1 MGGQQ
6 DQGRIQRSA
15 LLRWGLVFLV
25 VAAVVFGGY
34 RFSLRYGTDR
44 NIAEENG
51 NGKPALLPAGSNAG
65 YVNAAA
71 CMGCHRKIWETY
83 KKTGMGRSLTR
94 PSPEA
99 MVEDFSRPILFYHQ
113 ASDQHYTIYERD
125 GKYYQRRHQVGSD
138 GKETNVVE
146 KQIDFVVGS
155 GNHSRTYL
163 HRTPEGRLFELPVA
177 WYAENGGH
185 WAMNPSYDQRNHP
198 GFRREILHE
207 CMFCHTGYPEIAA
220 GADRVGSEPRFPGR
234 IPEGIDCQRCHGPGR
249 DHIEAVTTGRDL
261 AQIRKAIVNPNKLDA
276 ERQMDVCL
284 QCHLEPTSSQLPSF
298 VRRFDRGVFSYRP
311 GELLAD
317 YELFF
322 DYAPGTG
329 HDDKFQIA
337 HQGYRLRKSAC
348 FQQSAGRLT
357 CTTCHNPHDILRG
370 EAAKRQY
377 VAVCQTCHQDRVET
391 LVRDGRHTASDDCLA
406 CHMPKRR
413 TEDVVHVVMTDHYI
427 QRRKP
432 ARDLLAPLEERHVTE
447 ETAYNGPVTLYYPR
461 QVTPTEESELYLA
474 MAQVKQF
481 SNLKAGIPQL
491 AAALDKYRPETAEF
505 YFELA
510 EAYAHIG
517 QFDDAIR
524 RYKEAVSRKPGFR
537 AAWVGLG
544 TTLSKSG
551 KDDRGAEALRKA
563 LQLDAKDAS
572 VLNDL
577 GLILLRQR
585 ELNEAAATFRR
596 AVESDPDFSEA
607 HNNLGGVLSQI
618 GDRVGAEQSYRSAIR
633 LQPDY
638 AAAHDN
644 LATLLIA
651 RGDFAQA
658 EYHFRKS
665 IEADGQFASAPLDY
679 GVALVA
685 MERYDEARVQFETA
699 VKLNPARAEA
709 HSGLAD
715 MLAVKGMTARA
726 IQHYEQ
732 ALAIDFEMG
741 AAHLGLGSALI
752 SQARF
757 AEAVTHL
764 ERAARSSEPGVR
776 QAALEALQAIQS
788 RVKPSSSS
796 PPPRSE
802 SQGRTDPAGAAIQG
816 VPHGRQ

>member
-1 MGGQQ
+1 MSGQQ
-6 DQGRIQRSA
+6 DRGRIRRSA
-15 LLRWGLVFLV
+15 LLRWGLVFLG
-25 VAAVVFGGY
+25 VAALVFGGY
-34 RFSLRYGTDR
+34 RFSLRYGTGL
-44 NIAEENG
+44 NIAEQKG
-51 NGKPALLPAGSNAG
+51 DGKPALLPAGSDAG
-65 YVNAAA
+65 YVDAAA
-71 CMGCHRKIWETY
+71 CMGCHREIWETY
-83 KKTGMGRSLTR
+83 RQTGMGRSLTR

-99 MVEDFSRPILFYHQ
+99 MIEDFSKPIQFYHQ
-113 ASDQHYTIYERD
+113 ASDQHFTIYEKD
-125 GKYYQRRHQVGSD
+125 GKYYQRRHQVGFD

-155 GNHSRTYL
+155 GNHARTYL
-163 HRTPEGRLFELPVA
+163 HRTPEGGLFELPVA
-177 WYAENGGH
+177 WYAEKSGH
-185 WAMNPSYDQRNHP
+185 WGMNPSYDRPNHP

-207 CMFCHTGYPEIAA
+207 CMFCHTGYPEIAPGTDRA
-220 GADRVGSEPRFPGR
+220 GGKPRFPGR

-249 DHIEAVTTGRDL
+249 GHIEAAKAGRDL
-261 AQIRKAIVNPNKLDA
+261 AQIREAIVNPGKLDA

-284 QCHLEPTSSQLPSF
+284 QCHLETTSSQLPNS

-311 GELLAD
+311 GESLAG

-322 DYAPGTG
+322 DHAPGTG

-348 FQQSAGRLT
+348 FQQSAGQMT
-357 CTTCHNPHDILRG
+357 CTTCHNPHDVLRG

-377 VAVCQTCHQDRVET
+377 AAVCQTCHQDRFKT
-391 LVRDGRHTASDDCLA
+391 LVRAGRHTASGDCLT

-432 ARDLLAPLEERHVTE
+432 ARDLLAPLKESHVTE

-461 QVTPTEESELYLA
+461 QAPPTEESELYLA
-474 MAQVKQF
+474 MAQVKHF
-481 SNLKAGIPQL
+481 SNLKAGVPQL
-491 AAALDKYRPETAEF
+491 AAALAKYRPETAEF

-524 RYKEAVSRKPGFR
+524 RYREAVSRKPGFR

-551 KDDRGAEALRKA
+551 QDDRGAEALRQA
-563 LQLDAKDAS
+563 LELDANDAS
-572 VLNDL
+572 ILNDL
-577 GLILLRQR
+577 GLILLRQGD
-585 ELNEAAATFRR
+585 LNEAAATFRR

-607 HNNLGGVLSQI
+607 HNNLGGVLRQT
-618 GDRVGAEQSYRSAIR
+618 GDGVGAERSYRSAIR

-644 LATLLIA
+644 LATLLMGK
-651 RGDFAQA
+651 GDFAQA
-658 EYHFRKS
+658 EHHFRKS
-665 IEADGQFASAPLDY
+665 IEADGRFAPARLDY
-679 GVALVA
+679 GVALAA

-715 MLAVKGMTARA
+715 MLAVKGMAARA
-726 IQHYEQ
+726 IQHYER
-732 ALAIDFEMG
+732 ALAIDSEMG
-741 AAHLGLGSALI
+741 AARLGLGSALV

-788 RVKPSSSS
+788 RGKPF
-796 PPPRSE
+796 
-802 SQGRTDPAGAAIQG
+802 
-816 VPHGRQ
+816 

>member
-1 MGGQQ
+1 M
-6 DQGRIQRSA
+6 
-15 LLRWGLVFLV
+15 LRWGLVVLG
-25 VAAVVFGGY
+25 VAALVFGGY
-34 RFSLRYGTDR
+34 RLSLRHATDA
-44 NIAEENG
+44 NTAEERG
-51 NGKPALLPAGSNAG
+51 HGRPHLLPAGSDAG
-65 YVNAAA
+65 YVDGAA
-71 CMGCHRKIWETY
+71 CTGCHQEIWETY
-83 KKTGMGRSLTR
+83 QHTGMGRSMSR
-94 PSPEA
+94 PTPEA
-99 MVEDFSRPILFYHQ
+99 MVEDFRKPIQFYHR

-125 GKYYQRRHQVGSD
+125 GKYYQRRHQVGFGGS
-138 GKETNVVE
+138 ETNVVE
-146 KQIDFVVGS
+146 KQIHFVVGS
-155 GNHSRTYL
+155 GNHARTYL
-163 HRTPEGRLFELPVA
+163 HRTPDGRIFELPVA
-177 WYAENGGH
+177 WYAEKGGY
-185 WAMNPSYDQRNHP
+185 WAMNPSYDQPNHP

-207 CMFCHTGYPEIAA
+207 CMFCHTGYPEIAP
-220 GADRVGSEPRFPGR
+220 GTDRVGSEPRFPGR

-249 DHIEAVTTGRDL
+249 DHIEAVKTGRDL
-261 AQIRKAIVNPNKLDA
+261 AQIREAIVNPSKLDA

-284 QCHLEPTSSQLPSF
+284 QCHLETTSSQLPNS

-311 GELLAD
+311 GELLAN

-322 DYAPGTG
+322 DHAPGTG

-348 FQQSAGRLT
+348 FQQSAGQLT
-357 CTTCHNPHDILRG
+357 CTTCHNPHDVLRG

-391 LVRDGRHTASDDCLA
+391 LVRDGRHTASDDCLT

-461 QVTPTEESELYLA
+461 QVPPTEESELYLA

-524 RYKEAVSRKPGFR
+524 RYEEAVSRKPGYR

-551 KDDRGAEALRKA
+551 QHDRGAEVIGKA
-563 LQLDAKDAS
+563 LELTPKDAS
-572 VLNDL
+572 ILNDL
-577 GLILLRQR
+577 GLILLRQG
-585 ELNEAAATFRR
+585 ELDEAAATFRR

-658 EYHFRKS
+658 EHHFRKS
-665 IEADGQFASAPLDY
+665 IEADGRFASARLDY
-679 GVALVA
+679 GVALAA

-699 VKLNPARAEA
+699 VKLNPAQAEA

-715 MLAVKGMTARA
+715 MLAVEGMTARA

-732 ALAIDFEMG
+732 ALAIDSEMG

-788 RVKPSSSS
+788 MGKP
-796 PPPRSE
+796 
-802 SQGRTDPAGAAIQG
+802 I
-816 VPHGRQ
+816 